1 MEVARGWLE
10 QKVAG
15 ALVRWKKQFYILR
28 GDVLSAFSSEDQ
40 GSFMQGF
47 LLDSDTT
54 VRRLRRDHEQRQY
67 CFTLLHHKILYYFSA
82 PTPEERDSWVTSI
95 IQQQQNISPA
105 AALVPRYVPAIH
117 QSSQAAAAAAAMR
130 TSYSGNQASNTAG
143 NQSTV
148 SLSEIFGSMQGTE
161 NMQTQQQVYAA
172 GGAPYAVSSPSSS
185 SSSSFCFPGPALI
198 PAASGSPFLASP
210 PSGYSPV
217 SDIFMSFE
225 GRVQGEAVALAYQ
238 QQQHDQQQAPRK
250 RKYERESMQL

>member
-117 QSSQAAAAAAAMR
+117 QSSQAAAAAAMR

-161 NMQTQQQVYAA
+161 SMQTQQPVYAA

-185 SSSSFCFPGPALI
+185 SSSSFSFPGPALI